1 MLLPGMYEGGDALPE
16 GYGLSLFDPIEQY
29 EELRARAE
37 RRLAR
42 QERSAAAYDYS
53 TTPVFQGRRA
63 DPSLVPASAAPPGS
77 EMVAGEQP
85 TSPLVYVAAAGVAAV
100 ALYLLF
106 KK

>member
-1 MLLPGMYEGGDALPE
+1 MLSPGMYEGGDALPE

-53 TTPVFQGRRA
+53 TTPMFQGRRA
-63 DPSLVPASAAPPGS
+63 DPSRLVPAAPPGS

-85 TSPLVYVAAAGVAAV
+85 TSPLVYVAAAGMAAV

>member
-1 MLLPGMYEGGDALPE
+1 MYDGGDALPE
-16 GYGLSLFDPIEQY
+16 GYGLSLFDPFEQY

-42 QERSAAAYDYS
+42 QERFAAAYDYS

-63 DPSLVPASAAPPGS
+63 DPSRLVPASAAPPGS

>member
-1 MLLPGMYEGGDALPE
+1 MLPPGMYDGGDALPE
-16 GYGLSLFDPIEQY
+16 GYGLSVFDVGGQY
-29 EELRARAE
+29 EELRAKME
-37 RRLAR
+37 RRTAR

-53 TTPVFQGRRA
+53 TTPMFQGRRA
-63 DPSLVPASAAPPGS
+63 DPSRLVPVAPPGS

-85 TSPLVYVAAAGVAAV
+85 TSPLVYVAAAGMAAV